1 MEIAIATDND
11 IEQLIQMR
19 MLYILE
25 DFKEITNAQ
34 KQKIEQQLLKYWFLF
49 IIGSWTDE
57 KFEAYPD
64 FTSEKAKEEIAFRSK
79 NDEFFVI
86 ELKSIHKVIGY
97 IYLGKRD
104 FNTRE

>member
-34 KQKIEQQLLKYWFLF
+34 KQKIEQQLLKY
-49 IIGSWTDE
+49 
-57 KFEAYPD
+57 
-64 FTSEKAKEEIAFRSK
+64 
-79 NDEFFVI
+79 
-86 ELKSIHKVIGY
+86 
-97 IYLGKRD
+97 
-104 FNTRE
+104 